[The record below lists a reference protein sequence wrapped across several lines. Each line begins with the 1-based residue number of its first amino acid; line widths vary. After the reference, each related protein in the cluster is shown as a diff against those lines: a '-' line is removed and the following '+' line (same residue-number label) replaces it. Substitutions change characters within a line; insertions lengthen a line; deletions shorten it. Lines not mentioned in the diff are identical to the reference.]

1 MGMICKTW
9 ATWIQ
14 RVILALILGAL
25 PVGMATAQTADDG
38 PGKKTFDLLWSIKG
52 EKNRIYL
59 LGSVHLLPHG
69 ARALP
74 DVVHAA
80 YMTSDLVVFE
90 SDLFLIGSVA
100 FEADALAQAR
110 YPAGRT
116 IHDEMPADLMLQVE
130 GKVEELGL
138 PMAIL
143 ERYRPWFFAQTLAT
157 AQFARDGFPIDNGV
171 DVRLYREAVSDMKL
185 TAGLTPPQE
194 HLSTF
199 ADMSDVQNEAF
210 LRSALE
216 DLEDTRAQISRILDI
231 YRNADLDLL
240 NTLARE
246 MQEETPS
253 LYQRLVNDR
262 NEAWMEKFAD
272 YRKQPGNILVVV
284 GALQLVGDQGL
295 IARFERAGWKPSV
308 PKYRGFRPPE

>member
-1 MGMICKTW
+1 MGTFCKSW
-9 ATWIQ
+9 AAWMQ
-14 RVILALILGAL
+14 QCILALILASL
-25 PVGMATAQTADDG
+25 STQSAWAQDNDDG

-52 EKNRIYL
+52 EKNHIYL

-69 ARALP
+69 ARSLP

-80 YMTSDLVVFE
+80 YMTSDLIVFE

-100 FEADALAQAR
+100 FEADELAQAR
-110 YPAGRT
+110 YAAGHS

-130 GKVEELGL
+130 NKVEDLGL

-143 ERYRPWFFAQTLAT
+143 QRYRPWFFAQTLAT

-171 DVRLYREAVSDMKL
+171 DVRLYREAVNDMKL
-185 TAGLTPPQE
+185 TAGLTPPRQ
-194 HLSTF
+194 HLATF
-199 ADMSDVQNEAF
+199 AEMTREQNEAF
-210 LRSALE
+210 LRSALD

-240 NTLARE
+240 NTLAEEMRE
-246 MQEETPS
+246 QTPS
-253 LYQRLVNDR
+253 VYKRLVIDR
-262 NEAWMEKFAD
+262 NEAWMAKFEE
-272 YRKQPGNILVVV
+272 YRKEPNNILVVV
-284 GALQLVGDQGL
+284 GAMQLVGDQGL